1 METAL
6 DETPEEGGFQAPF
19 LVVCGEGVR
28 MPAWQNVIP
37 GCLGAQWLVGCTHP
51 EPCAL
56 CLRKVGYLEH
66 PRNRAALSHS
76 AERLSL
82 ACPSGSGVPFLPRG
96 DLSPEDPGT
105 CSGAPGSRHVHTF
118 LENQHFK
125 VKGNSHPQNRQQLTW
140 TQFNGRTYE
149 E

>member
-1 METAL
+1 
-6 DETPEEGGFQAPF
+6 
-19 LVVCGEGVR
+19 
-28 MPAWQNVIP
+28 MPAWQNMIP

-82 ACPSGSGVPFLPRG
+82 ACPSGSGVPFHVGTSALRTLAPAQVLLGPDMSILFRRISTSKRRG
-96 DLSPEDPGT
+96 TLT
-105 CSGAPGSRHVHTF
+105 HRTGS
-118 LENQHFK
+118 
-125 VKGNSHPQNRQQLTW
+125 S
-140 TQFNGRTYE
+140 
-149 E
+149 